1 MSERSAATMYS
12 RMLSARGHG
21 ACRASRRLAIKPVVG
36 ALCVLLLS
44 ATVANAA
51 EHEEPKDPSAKDI
64 LEPGVLNGTFD
75 VWVTG
80 TLSPR
85 ARQELGER
93 GYTILERVDT
103 RVEILD

>member
-1 MSERSAATMYS
+1 
-12 RMLSARGHG
+12 LP
-21 ACRASRRLAIKPVVG
+21 AS
-36 ALCVLLLS
+36 
-44 ATVANAA
+44 
-51 EHEEPKDPSAKDI
+51 
-64 LEPGVLNGTFD
+64 GTFD

-85 ARQELGER
+85 ARQEIGER